1 MEVFSVPLPCAPWL
15 RGGRPA
21 MPALVVLLAPLPMRP
36 LSVRLRWLGFG
47 CGVILPSATLLLLLW
62 PGFSACLRMLRPV
75 TMRLLL
81 LMMLAVL
88 MLLSVL
94 YVLSVWALPVVLVGV
109 GPDSAG

>member
-1 MEVFSVPLPCAPWL
+1 
-15 RGGRPA
+15 

-36 LSVRLRWLGFG
+36 LSVLLRWLGFG
-47 CGVILPSATLLLLLW
+47 CGVILPSAMLPLLLW
-62 PGFSACLRMLRPV
+62 PGLPACPRMLRPV

-109 GPDSAG
+109 GPDCTGWWRWWRWR